1 MIGQVT
7 ATAAVAVAGYDLFSS
22 KTWRVSAKPRR
33 LMGIAAAGS
42 AAAGDCSFDVFID
55 QYHVGEFFVLATG
68 WPTRDH
74 VVACRG
80 NNIPPGA
87 TLSAIIK
94 TAPTTN
100 PINVIVY

>member
-7 ATAAVAVAGYDLFSS
+7 VTAAVAVAGYDLFQN
-22 KTWRVSAKPRR
+22 KTWRVSAKERR
-33 LMGIAAAGS
+33 LMGVAVAGS

-55 QYHVGEFFVLATG
+55 QFHVGEFFVLATG
-68 WPTRDH
+68 WPHKDH
-74 VVACRG
+74 IVACRG
-80 NNIPPGA
+80 NLIPAGA
-87 TLSAIIK
+87 TLAAIMK